1 MNAKK
6 NFSGLKK
13 ATAFIEKL
21 PLSLIDLLCYPTLKV
36 KSDYVEVC
44 FYTHNVIRDFLPL
57 QLPADEFRIFSEMD
71 NLVLI
76 YTFYNVE
83 D

>member
-6 NFSGLKK
+6 NFSGLHK

-21 PLSLIDLLCYPTLKV
+21 PLTVLDLLGYPTLKV

-44 FYTHNVIRDFLPL
+44 FHTHNVIRDFLPL
-57 QLPADEFRIFSEMD
+57 QIPADEFRIFSEMD
-71 NLVLI
+71 NLVLV
-76 YTFYNVE
+76 YTFCNVE